1 MCPIADPT
9 SSNGLS
15 PHWAFWFSWLSLKQ
29 KQYTAIHMSQLTS
42 LGIHFRDL
50 HYNPGYPLQRSSWQW
65 YICTGLSAN
74 GINHLGVFFSHSLC
88 LLEVKLSL
96 KLSFG
101 LTDIGECLQGDL
113 FCIARFGECPM
124 CPLTTVQTSS
134 EDWIPSLWCGCWE
147 FIMFPRICFFICRF
161 FTIQKLSELL
171 QVELLARNSPF
182 LSFSLQT

>member
-1 MCPIADPT
+1 MCLEGESVSYSRSHKQQWSQP
-9 SSNGLS
+9 
-15 PHWAFWFSWLSLKQ
+15 SLGFL
-29 KQYTAIHMSQLTS
+29 IQLTVTQTEAVHS
-42 LGIHFRDL
+42 RSYVPAHF
-50 HYNPGYPLQRSSWQW
+50 PGYPLQRSAWQW

-113 FCIARFGECPM
+113 FCISRFGECPM

-161 FTIQKLSELL
+161 LTIQKLSELL

-182 LSFSLQT
+182 LSFSL